1 MQLFSLSAWQ
11 QQCVDKNDSTVFN
24 LSRNFTVACQFPTS
38 KQVEVTTQIG
48 SSYIIEHT
56 TTAVISKS
64 GTEVQYPM
72 GGGGVL
78 TVPHSLKF
86 FKAIAVVSDLFSTIL
101 QYLGSS
107 SVALSAHFPIFIGL
121 HLLNRE

>member
-48 SSYIIEHT
+48 SSYIIEQT
-56 TTAVISKS
+56 TTAVISMS
-64 GTEVQYPM
+64 GTEVQYPK
-72 GGGGVL
+72 GGVL
-78 TVPHSLKF
+78 TVPSSLKF

-107 SVALSAHFPIFIGL
+107 SVVFPAHFPIFIGL
-121 HLLNRE
+121 PLLNRE